1 MMPRKPFTLRQ
12 TFLGGAA
19 LIAGSSVGTLAEA
32 ITTHLG
38 HTYPG
43 IGQVAAAAAS
53 LWVLEKLN
61 LLIDDDNE

>member
-1 MMPRKPFTLRQ
+1 MPRKPFTLRQ

-19 LIAGSSVGTLAEA
+19 LIAGSGVGTLAEA
-32 ITTHLG
+32 VTTRSG

-43 IGQVAAAAAS
+43 VGQVAAAAAA

-61 LLIDDDNE
+61 LLIDDDTE